1 MTSLK
6 RQLIYGMVILQ
17 TVVGLLTAGISFVLS
32 RNEANAL
39 LDHQLV
45 LIARSIDEGSQLP
58 IMQAKFIRESEE
70 DRANDF
76 VIQVWMNGAP
86 MRASRPNFDLPRA
99 PASGFSVL
107 LRPGQ
112 TRHVHWR
119 AYTLY
124 HSDRVVQVSQS
135 ENVRNDI
142 AIRSV
147 LRALLPGVALIPL
160 SWLLIGLLVGRV
172 LQPLKSVMLA
182 ARQRSLDSLEPLPTG
197 QVPLEIVPLTDAI
210 NALIS
215 RLSHALAAQR
225 QFLADAA
232 HALRTPLAALQ
243 LQIDSLPH
251 SPNGEELQRRLLDM
265 RRGVQRSGRLVAQ
278 LLRIARYEA
287 QSSSLVSVPRP
298 VPLNDLIKTLIAEFI
313 PIAGQK
319 SIDLGLVQD
328 DAVSLLSHEDDL
340 QVLFGNLL
348 DNAIRYTPA
357 GGRVD
362 VRIARVGE
370 CAEVSVCDTGQGIPT
385 ELMERVFDR
394 FFRAAGEETEGSGI
408 GLAIVKSIVER
419 ESAHIVLENREQGGL
434 LVMVRFCAVCA
445 V

>member
-17 TVVGLLTAGISFVLS
+17 TIVGLLTAGISFVLS
-32 RNEANAL
+32 RNEANDL

-58 IMQAKFIRESEE
+58 SMQAKFIRESEE
-70 DRANDF
+70 DKANDF
-76 VIQVWMNGAP
+76 VIQVWMNGEP

-112 TRHVHWR
+112 TRHAHWR

-124 HSDRVVQVSQS
+124 HPDRVVQVSQS
-135 ENVRNDI
+135 ENVRNGI

-160 SWLLIGLLVGRV
+160 SWLLIGLLVSRV
-172 LQPLKSVMLA
+172 LQPLESVMLA
-182 ARQRSLDSLEPLPTG
+182 ARQRSLDSLESLPAK
-197 QVPLEIVPLTDAI
+197 QVPLEIVPLIDAI

-243 LQIDSLPH
+243 LQIDSLPQ
-251 SPNGEELQRRLLDM
+251 SPNEAELQRRLLDM

-287 QSSSLVSVPRP
+287 QSSSTASRP
-298 VPLNDLIKTLIAEFI
+298 VSLNELMKTLIAEFI
-313 PIAGQK
+313 PVAGQK

-328 DAVSLLSHEDDL
+328 DAVSLLSREDDL

-370 CAEVSVCDTGQGIPT
+370 CAEVSVCDTGHGIPA
-385 ELMERVFDR
+385 ELMDRVFDR
-394 FFRAAGEETEGSGI
+394 FFRAAGEEIEGSGI

-419 ESAHIVLENREQGGL
+419 ESAHIVLENRKQGGL
-434 LVMVRFCAVCA
+434 MVMVRFCTVCA

>member
-17 TVVGLLTAGISFVLS
+17 TIVGLLTAGISFVLA
-32 RNEANAL
+32 RNEANDL

-70 DRANDF
+70 DKANDF
-76 VIQVWMNGAP
+76 VIQVWMNGEP

-112 TRHVHWR
+112 TRHAHWR

-124 HSDRVVQVSQS
+124 HPDRVVQVSQS
-135 ENVRNDI
+135 ENVRNGI

-172 LQPLKSVMLA
+172 LQPLESVMLA
-182 ARQRSLDSLEPLPTG
+182 ARQRSLDSLESLPAK
-197 QVPLEIVPLTDAI
+197 QVPLEIVPLIDAI

-215 RLSHALAAQR
+215 RLSYALAAQR

-243 LQIDSLPH
+243 LQIDSLPQ
-251 SPNGEELQRRLLDM
+251 SPNEEELQRRLLDM

-287 QSSSLVSVPRP
+287 QSSSTASRP
-298 VPLNDLIKTLIAEFI
+298 VSLNELMKTLIAEFI
-313 PIAGQK
+313 PVAGQK

-328 DAVSLLSHEDDL
+328 DAVSLLSREDDL

-348 DNAIRYTPA
+348 DNAIRYTPE

-370 CAEVSVCDTGQGIPT
+370 CAEVSVCDTGRGIPA

-394 FFRAAGEETEGSGI
+394 FFRAAGEEIEGSGI

-434 LVMVRFCAVCA
+434 RVTVRFCTISAI
-445 V
+445 

>member
-32 RNEANAL
+32 RNEANDL

-70 DRANDF
+70 DKANDF
-76 VIQVWMNGAP
+76 VIQVWMNGEP

-112 TRHVHWR
+112 ARHAHWR

-135 ENVRNDI
+135 ENVRKDI
-142 AIRSV
+142 AIHAA

-160 SWLLIGLLVGRV
+160 SWLLIGLLVSRV
-172 LQPLKSVMLA
+172 LQPLESVMLA
-182 ARQRSLDSLEPLPTG
+182 ARQRSLDSLESLPAG
-197 QVPLEIVPLTDAI
+197 QVPLEIVPLIDAI

-251 SPNGEELQRRLLDM
+251 SPNEEELQRRLLDM

-287 QSSSLVSVPRP
+287 QLSSTASRP
-298 VPLNDLIKTLIAEFI
+298 VSLNELIKTLIAEFI

-328 DAVSLLSHEDDL
+328 DMVSLLSHEDDL

-370 CAEVSVCDTGQGIPT
+370 CAEVSVCDTGRGIPA
-385 ELMERVFDR
+385 ELMDRVFDR
-394 FFRAAGEETEGSGI
+394 FFRAAGEEIEGSGI

-419 ESAHIVLENREQGGL
+419 ESAHIVLENRKQGGL
-434 LVMVRFCAVCA
+434 MVMVRFCTVCA